1 MRLEHKSEKE
11 LKKEILQIA
20 EKYLDLSQYQLFFFG
35 SRVSGKSFERSD
47 IDVGIQGHQKLPF
60 IAKMQIEEDLENL
73 PTLYKIDLIDFN
85 DVSEDFKKVALKSIE
100 PINKL
105 K

>member
-11 LKKEILQIA
+11 LKKEILRIA
-20 EKYLDLSQYQLFFFG
+20 GKYLDLNEYRLFFFG

-47 IDVGIQGHQKLPF
+47 IDVGIQGKQKLPLT
-60 IAKMQIEEDLENL
+60 AKMRIEEDLENL
-73 PTLYKIDLIDFN
+73 PTLYKIDLVDFN
-85 DVSEDFKKVALKSIE
+85 DVSKDFKKVALKYIE
-100 PINKL
+100 PINKS